1 MNVYDKYPD
10 KVQVDGKTYDL
21 DLAWCNVLR
30 AIDAEDDSELL
41 AVDRLGLQCAL
52 LLRRG
57 HRDVPETPAAR
68 VALLTAIFSLFKR
81 DDEEKTTER
90 YIDFHQDAALIRSAF
105 FRMGVDLQ
113 TDRMHFCRFM
123 ELLADIPT
131 DTALYRVMEIRQ
143 RPLPQPTKNNARQIA
158 ELQKAK
164 ARVAIRYSEED
175 RRRMFAEGLK
185 NITALRG

>member
-10 KVQVDGKTYDL
+10 KVQVNGKTYDL
-21 DLAWCNVLR
+21 DLTWSNVLR
-30 AIDAEDDSELL
+30 AIDAADVAELTPD
-41 AVDRLGLQCAL
+41 DRLALQCAL

-57 HRDVPETPAAR
+57 HKDIPSTQKAR
-68 VALLTAIFSLFKR
+68 VALLTAIFDLFRR
-81 DDEEKTTER
+81 DDAEKQTER
-90 YIDFHQDAALIRSAF
+90 FIDFHQDAALIRSAF

-123 ELLADIPT
+123 ELLADVPT

-164 ARVAIRYSEED
+164 ARVAIKYSEED
-175 RRRMFAEGLK
+175 RRKMFAEGLK